1 MAGREAT
8 AGEMLA
14 EIVGDLAAR
23 ILDRGPAA
31 LADEPDAVH
40 QLRTAVRRLRNVLA
54 AFAQYVE
61 PAALGGLPARLT
73 DYGDR
78 LGEARDLEVRTE
90 WCAAVAAEVGLDEET
105 RARLAGPLE
114 EAHAQAHAALV
125 AWSRSDEADE
135 LQTALDTWANTSAVP
150 SGSARPATVVA
161 REVVAAQA
169 DRVLAR
175 TVDDYLRDPE
185 AAHAL
190 RKAGRRLRHAADAVT
205 QPPAA
210 VLGPAA
216 AALGELGSRLQSLL
230 GDHRDALL
238 LADHVRRSL
247 PDDADARASY
257 ATVIEAAER
266 AAEAAIAGV
275 PEVLEKLRTTVRAA

>member
-14 EIVGDLAAR
+14 EIVDDLAAR
-23 ILDRGPAA
+23 IVDRGPAA

-54 AFAQYVE
+54 AFGQYVE
-61 PAALGGLPARLT
+61 PAAVGRLPARLT
-73 DYGDR
+73 DYSDR
-78 LGEARDLEVRTE
+78 LGQARDLEVRAQ
-90 WCAAVAAEVGLDEET
+90 WCATFAAEVGLSAELE
-105 RARLAGPLE
+105 ARLVGPLE
-114 EAHAQAHAALV
+114 EAHARAHLALV
-125 AWSRSDEADE
+125 AWSRSGEAEE
-135 LQTALDTWANTSAVP
+135 LQSALCAWVHTPALP
-150 SGSARPATVVA
+150 SGSARPAAAVA

-169 DRVLAR
+169 DRVLAHGA
-175 TVDDYLRDPE
+175 DDYDGDPE

-205 QPPAA
+205 QPPGS
-210 VLGPAA
+210 VLGSDAA
-216 AALGELGSRLQSLL
+216 ELGDLGSRLQSLL

-238 LADHVRRSL
+238 LADYVRGSL
-247 PDDADARASY
+247 PDDADARAPY

-275 PEVLEKLRTTVRAA
+275 PEVLEKLQGTVRGA